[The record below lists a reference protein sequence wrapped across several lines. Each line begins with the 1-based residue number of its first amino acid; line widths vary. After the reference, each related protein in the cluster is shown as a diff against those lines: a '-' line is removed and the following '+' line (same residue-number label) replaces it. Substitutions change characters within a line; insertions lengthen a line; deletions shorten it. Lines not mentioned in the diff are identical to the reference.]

1 MANRFL
7 EPFSYFTPYLHFDTG
22 LTVPQAAQAAAAAGS
37 VGSVGTV
44 GAVPQ
49 QPVAHQ
55 QATHVQHQQ
64 HNQPAIGYQNPYYNH
79 FMTQNLNRLVK
90 NTVRVAK
97 PTTT

>member
-37 VGSVGTV
+37 VGSVTQQPGH
-44 GAVPQ
+44 PQ
-49 QPVAHQ
+49 QP
-55 QATHVQHQQ
+55 THVPHQQ

-90 NTVRVAK
+90 IGTFVHTEMYNFIIF
-97 PTTT
+97 